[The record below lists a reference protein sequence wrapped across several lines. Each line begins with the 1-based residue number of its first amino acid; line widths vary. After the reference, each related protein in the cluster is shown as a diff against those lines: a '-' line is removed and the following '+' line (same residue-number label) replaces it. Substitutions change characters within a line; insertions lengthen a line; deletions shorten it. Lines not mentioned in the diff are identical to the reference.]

1 MLAVVLKE
9 GTEFSPGRGRGFLG
23 GPLLQKFCA
32 STEGA
37 PKMLPLPQGGHRKL
51 WASVNKDPRS
61 QDVNSVSSLTW
72 EVLSIQIHFLQ
83 HVLILLVE
91 WV

>member
-1 MLAVVLKE
+1 MLAVILKE

-23 GPLLQKFCA
+23 GGLRKFCA

-51 WASVNKDPRS
+51 WASVNKDPHS
-61 QDVNSVSSLTW
+61 QDVNC
-72 EVLSIQIHFLQ
+72 HFPNLGSP
-83 HVLILLVE
+83 VNPNPFSPACIDPVG
-91 WV
+91 